1 METLNQI
8 KMERQTHPALSV
20 LSPFD
25 LAFEY
30 RAGADREFKGDFH
43 YALQICFV
51 LNGKAEMMMESFN
64 GTYSKGDIWWN
75 MCWEPHAYRL
85 TGRRN
90 FVMAVNLDAEQLGA
104 CGPYGGCN
112 WLLPFIV
119 QPGKRFTVKT
129 PEERAQILSFGKR
142 LYRLYR
148 EQGAMWQI
156 SAWLLIHELLLFV
169 IVRLKDEVPELA
181 SPHAFSRIRNVLNN
195 VWNSEKKYIS
205 LSEAAKLCGL
215 SASRFSELFRQTMG
229 VSYGK
234 FALRVRMSNASKDL
248 LSGKFSLEELA
259 QKWGFFDSA
268 HFCHTFKKYYRISPG
283 QFCRT
288 K

>member
-1 METLNQI
+1 
-8 KMERQTHPALSV
+8 MERQTHPALSV

-30 RAGADREFKGDFH
+30 RENPDQNFQGDSH

-51 LNGKAEMMMESFN
+51 LNGQAEMMMEKFN
-64 GTYSKGDIWWN
+64 GVYEKGDIWWN

-85 TGRRN
+85 AGKRN
-90 FVMAVNLDAEQLGA
+90 FIMAVNLDAEQLGA
-104 CGPYGGCN
+104 CGPFGGCN
-112 WLLPFIV
+112 WLIPFIV
-119 QPGKRFTVKT
+119 KPLKRYKPKT
-129 PEERAQILSFGKR
+129 AHERQIILSFGKR
-142 LYRLYR
+142 LYRLYKTKNTH
-148 EQGAMWQI
+148 WQI

-169 IVRLKDEVPELA
+169 INSMAAGDKPVSETGSPNAFTRLRV
-181 SPHAFSRIRNVLNN
+181 VLNH
-195 VWNSEKKYIS
+195 VWGADKRPPN

-215 SASRFSELFRQTMG
+215 SSSRFSELFRQTMG

-248 LSGKFSLEELA
+248 LSGKFSLEEIS
-259 QKWGFFDSA
+259 QKWSFFDSA

-283 QFCRT
+283 QFINCKT